1 MCKKK
6 LSGNWGKIMMP
17 SLLAQ
22 INCGNK
28 PIAVASPFAR
38 TFIAAKA
45 TQIINLVELGSQF
58 EFLH

>member
-28 PIAVASPFAR
+28 PIAGASPFAR

-45 TQIINLVELGSQF
+45 TQIINLVELGS
-58 EFLH
+58 